1 MSAGGKQ
8 AVMLREES
16 QQSLILFPSEFKV
29 SFFASKVTVAA
40 LSSNS
45 AVKFRDDLIARVEE
59 VGGLKQ
65 QKQEKE
71 EGETTAASTLPPKF
85 TQCVSNNENSNQQ
98 TFHQHR
104 LQINLSP
111 TAIINPL

>member
-8 AVMLREES
+8 AVRLREES

-29 SFFASKVTVAA
+29 SVCASKVTVAA

-45 AVKFRDDLIARVEE
+45 AVKFWDDLIARVEE
-59 VGGLKQ
+59 VGGPKQ

-71 EGETTAASTLPPKF
+71 GETRAASTPAPKF

-98 TFHQHR
+98 TFDQNH

-111 TAIINPL
+111 TATINPL

>member
-8 AVMLREES
+8 AAMLREES

-59 VGGLKQ
+59 VGGPK
-65 QKQEKE
+65 
-71 EGETTAASTLPPKF
+71 TAKAGKGRRRNEPAPKF
-85 TQCVSNNENSNQQ
+85 MC
-98 TFHQHR
+98 FK
-104 LQINLSP
+104 
-111 TAIINPL
+111 